1 MGTTCICNL
10 ALYRESKDCNPV
22 QQGQQVTV
30 KIHSIASSIFRMY
43 RNCPY
48 LAALSCLI
56 FSQEPAYF
64 ILLQLGISPL
74 HPLVVL
80 LRAAALVATAA
91 EVGRLIALLAGLIL
105 FFINATWRQ
114 LHMWGAI
121 CDRKIHVGLYFYRQL
136 IALYILRRGPAT
148 FMTTVAITI
157 GFALQVSFNYAS
169 IVLAGLVP
177 LNAYVSI
184 PYVAF
189 ASGVTM
195 AVIVYFLAEVNS
207 ICKTRLDLM
216 KRKCAMKNIKNRRKE
231 LLKKI
236 RAMPI
241 LAFHVSLCN
250 TTSPI
255 TRHFKMTYL
264 DKVLD
269 STASLVMGF
278 PI

>member
-1 MGTTCICNL
+1 M
-10 ALYRESKDCNPV
+10 
-22 QQGQQVTV
+22 
-30 KIHSIASSIFRMY
+30 
-43 RNCPY
+43 
-48 LAALSCLI
+48 
-56 FSQEPAYF
+56 
-64 ILLQLGISPL
+64 
-74 HPLVVL
+74 
-80 LRAAALVATAA
+80 
-91 EVGRLIALLAGLIL
+91 
-105 FFINATWRQ
+105 
-114 LHMWGAI
+114 
-121 CDRKIHVGLYFYRQL
+121 
-136 IALYILRRGPAT
+136 
-148 FMTTVAITI
+148 
-157 GFALQVSFNYAS
+157 SFNYAS